1 MKPNMM
7 ILAGALAFIPGHSQ
21 YALAQAAKP
30 AVAIP
35 FVTEQPANEWLAHV
49 FIGADVLNAAGEN
62 VGDVRDLVFDRAGR
76 ISTVVIGVGGFLGV
90 GEKHVAVPF
99 STLTYGLSKDNTR
112 VITVAISKEDLK
124 LAPAFILSWIW
135 RAVMTPLSI
144 SNSRSAI
151 SRNSH
156 SSEGSLMSGWNV
168 VSSWPCPS
176 SCAWSCS
183 S

>member
-99 STLTYGLSKDNTR
+99 SALTYGLSKDNTR

-124 LAPAFILSWIW
+124 LAPAFKATEKTRMDTVKEKAADIGQKTVDK
-135 RAVMTPLSI
+135 AVELKDQAAKKIDDMK
-144 SNSRSAI
+144 SAP
-151 SRNSH
+151 
-156 SSEGSLMSGWNV
+156 V
-168 VSSWPCPS
+168 KQ
-176 SCAWSCS
+176 
-183 S
+183 